1 MTAAMFGWLAT
12 AIFVTSYFTTRLST
26 LTKIQAIAAC
36 LWIAYGVRIGANP
49 VIVANVI
56 VAVAALFSSLRDRWA
71 ERRQARAQSVAMQ
84 PEQSRPTPHRPAIH
98 RAAPCAPAS
107 RTISQ

>member
-1 MTAAMFGWLAT
+1 MTATMFGWLAT

-36 LWIAYGVRIGANP
+36 LWIAYGVRIGAHP

-56 VAVAALFSSLRDRWA
+56 VAMAAVFSTLRDRRI
-71 ERRQARAQSVAMQ
+71 ERRQAQVQSAAMQ
-84 PEQSRPTPHRPAIH
+84 PE
-98 RAAPCAPAS
+98 
-107 RTISQ
+107 